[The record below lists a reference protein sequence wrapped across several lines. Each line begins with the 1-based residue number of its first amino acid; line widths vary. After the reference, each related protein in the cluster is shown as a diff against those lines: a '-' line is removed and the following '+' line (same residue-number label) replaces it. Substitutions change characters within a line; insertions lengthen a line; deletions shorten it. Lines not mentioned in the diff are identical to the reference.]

1 MPRPALKPVR
11 LTVNLSNFDLSYKGM
26 GHACE
31 WETSM
36 MLRINPHLV
45 GDLTKIPAVPF
56 GGCFEPAHRGWIT
69 KDRTEPG
76 HIGDP
81 RHATAEKG
89 EVIFR
94 TFAADVVSLL
104 EKVLAWDGKSW
115 A

>member
-1 MPRPALKPVR
+1 
-11 LTVNLSNFDLSYKGM
+11 M

-45 GDLTKIPAVPF
+45 GDLSKLQPIEF
-56 GGCFEPAHRGWIT
+56 GGVFEPAHRAWIT

-94 TFAADVVSLL
+94 TLSGDVINLL

-115 A
+115 HG